1 MGRPFYL
8 IIYYF
13 PKRKHQNIVVLISK
27 LNIYHLEG
35 SLEKQNNNKITK
47 KKTNSM
53 LRIAFQKLE

>member
-47 KKTNSM
+47 KKRTACS
-53 LRIAFQKLE
+53 E